1 MNILY
6 GSIFICLTI
15 LVYLFSKWLYKRV
28 HTPLLLPIAVATVIM
43 IIILLSFQVSF
54 DTYMVGGQ
62 FISNLLG
69 PAVVALAYPLYQQ
82 RYMLKKL
89 LFPLVT
95 GSLIGAVVGISSGV
109 ILTKLLGFDA
119 EIIYSMSAKSVTTP
133 VAVEIT
139 EDLGGVVSLAAVFV
153 MVAGV
158 GGTMMSPFIYRMFG
172 LTTAIGRGVGIGS
185 ASHGIGTAK
194 ALESSELEGS
204 LSSIAMILTA
214 VFVSFLTPLL
224 IQILM

>member
-185 ASHGIGTAK
+185 ASHGIGTAR

>member
-1 MNILY
+1 M
-6 GSIFICLTI
+6 
-15 LVYLFSKWLYKRV
+15 
-28 HTPLLLPIAVATVIM
+28 
-43 IIILLSFQVSF
+43 
-54 DTYMVGGQ
+54 
-62 FISNLLG
+62 
-69 PAVVALAYPLYQQ
+69 
-82 RYMLKKL
+82 
-89 LFPLVT
+89 
-95 GSLIGAVVGISSGV
+95 GISSGV